1 MAITCQSLHNAAY
14 QQHVLSAPVCFCC
27 PVIKTTPILAS
38 HINTPQSSTAGHAHG
53 QQQTLQACGM
63 IRVAEQLLL
72 LHGQR
77 GIARSAK
84 LLSCVLPQQ
93 LLTLAR
99 HRCTPPYN
107 RTGRTACAHTQ
118 HGQQACPGMCRLQ
131 SGATFQSCSCSVQLL
146 CWQTRRHIHHSRA
159 RSAILLSRALPQQ
172 LLTAASPYERTH
184 RE

>member
-1 MAITCQSLHNAAY
+1 MCFRPPCASA
-14 QQHVLSAPVCFCC
+14 VLSSKQP
-27 PVIKTTPILAS
+27 PILAS

-93 LLTLAR
+93 LLTPAR
-99 HRCTPPYN
+99 HRCTPPYK

-131 SGATFQSCSCSVQLL
+131 SGATFQSCSCSAGRLGD
-146 CWQTRRHIHHSRA
+146 TYT
-159 RSAILLSRALPQQ
+159 
-172 LLTAASPYERTH
+172 TAGLGQPYC
-184 RE
+184 